1 MDPKISIY
9 IYDYYDCEVI
19 YFNRYEIATQF
30 PAKHQQ
36 QRTYVNVY
44 SIKII
49 IYLKNGIL
57 DQQKLFPYIIA
68 IYRLSLFTTL
78 YTAFSLLCVRP
89 HEKHISLFAEHI
101 YARIFLIVSIVYI
114 FLLLPTFPFS
124 ICRHRAVF
132 RVFID
137 IIPRH
142 YIPTKPFR
150 ILINKINWFSALY
163 AHRLHPNIL
172 CKLNF

>member
-9 IYDYYDCEVI
+9 IFDYYDCEVI

-68 IYRLSLFTTL
+68 IYRLPLFTLL

-89 HEKHISLFAEHI
+89 HEKHISLLAEHT
-101 YARIFLIVSIVYI
+101 YARIFPIASIVYI
-114 FLLLPTFPFS
+114 SFVAYISIFHSLPP
-124 ICRHRAVF
+124 CRV

-142 YIPTKPFR
+142 YTDKTIPD
-150 ILINKINWFSALY
+150 SY
-163 AHRLHPNIL
+163 Q
-172 CKLNF
+172 